1 MPFFPRFHYPQTS
14 SASSGYPIFPTDI
27 LRMLDDFESA
37 GSESGHGNQNRSRRA
52 FSPNFDV
59 HETAEAYILEGELPG
74 LEDKK
79 NVTLEFTDD
88 KTLMVSGR
96 IERSWSSGTPPS
108 KAVEGA
114 AEQKKIGG
122 GEENAK
128 DQSDGAEK
136 KEENKKEQQ
145 KKSDVKY
152 WVSERSVGEFSRSFS
167 FPGNVDIDKVKA
179 SLEHGVLKIVVPKM
193 EKKGARRIELS

>member
-14 SASSGYPIFPTDI
+14 STSSGYPIFPTDI
-27 LRMLDDFESA
+27 LRMLDGFENT
-37 GSESGHGNQNRSRRA
+37 GSDSSHGGNYTRSRRA

-59 HETAEAYILEGELPG
+59 HETEHTYVLEGELPG
-74 LEDKK
+74 LDDKK
-79 NVTLEFTDD
+79 NVNLEFTDD

-96 IERSWSSGTPPS
+96 IERSWSSGTPPP

-114 AEQKKIGG
+114 SEQKKIGG
-122 GEENAK
+122 GEKTEENAK
-128 DQSDGAEK
+128 DQADSAEK
-136 KEENKKEQQ
+136 KEQQ
-145 KKSDVKY
+145 KSDVKY

-179 SLEHGVLKIVVPKM
+179 SLEHGVLKIIVPKM
-193 EKKGARRIELS
+193 EKKGGRRIELS